1 MEEREYIFVD
11 GAYVE
16 KDIFEAKA
24 RIKVAPSAKLEEAML
39 AEFQTF
45 LNKIRTV

>member
-1 MEEREYIFVD
+1 MEEREFIFVD

-24 RIKVAPSAKLEEAML
+24 RIKVAPAAQLEEKML
-39 AEFQTF
+39 AEWQNF
-45 LNKIRTV
+45 LDKISAK